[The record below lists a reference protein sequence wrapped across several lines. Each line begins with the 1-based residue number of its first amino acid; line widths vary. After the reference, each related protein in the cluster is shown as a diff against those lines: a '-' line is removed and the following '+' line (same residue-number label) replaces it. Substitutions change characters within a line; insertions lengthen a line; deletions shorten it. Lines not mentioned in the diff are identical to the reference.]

1 MTNEKF
7 LIYGMSPVKAV
18 FACLVGIVLG
28 TVFSVGTMTIVEAMF
43 N

>member
-7 LIYGMSPVKAV
+7 LIYGMSPLKAILAL
-18 FACLVGIVLG
+18 FVGAILG
-28 TVFSVGTMTIVEAMF
+28 TVFSVGAMTIVEALF

>member
-1 MTNEKF
+1 MNEKF

-18 FACLVGIVLG
+18 FACLLGIVLG
-28 TVFSVGTMTIVEAMF
+28 TVFSVGAITIVEALF